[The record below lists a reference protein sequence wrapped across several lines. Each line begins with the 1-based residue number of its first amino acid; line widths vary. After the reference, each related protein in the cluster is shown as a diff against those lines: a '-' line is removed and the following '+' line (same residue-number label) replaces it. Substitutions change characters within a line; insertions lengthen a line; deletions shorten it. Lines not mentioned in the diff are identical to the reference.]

1 MNEEKQ
7 IMETLTRLAYFV
19 LGVLVCALLSRLLPE
34 LGTEEEGDDVTAD
47 TVWVCKT
54 IEKPI
59 VRDSTVVRYVTR
71 RASVA
76 RDTVFAPDTNVVSRD
91 TVSVELPIVQ
101 KEYRDSTYTAWVS
114 GYEARLDSI
123 RVMTP
128 TVTVT
133 KWKKRRWGAGVQAG
147 YGTGGAYIGVGI
159 SYNLITF

>member
-1 MNEEKQ
+1 MKEQLHYTLCGLAGFIAGVVVCGIITWMCPHGRTEADT
-7 IMETLTRLAYFV
+7 ERDTVFDTLTF
-19 LGVLVCALLSRLLPE
+19 
-34 LGTEEEGDDVTAD
+34 
-47 TVWVCKT
+47 
-54 IEKPI
+54 IQPI
-59 VRDSTVVRYVTR
+59 ARDSTVVRYVTR

-133 KWKKRRWGAGVQAG
+133 KWKKRRWGVGVQAG

>member
-1 MNEEKQ
+1 MKEQLHYTFCGLAGFIAGVVVCGIITWMCPHGRTEADT
-7 IMETLTRLAYFV
+7 ERDTVFDTLTF
-19 LGVLVCALLSRLLPE
+19 
-34 LGTEEEGDDVTAD
+34 
-47 TVWVCKT
+47 
-54 IEKPI
+54 IQPI
-59 VRDSTVVRYVTR
+59 ARDSTVVRYVTR

-133 KWKKRRWGAGVQAG
+133 KWKKRRWGVGVQAG